1 MNNLFDMIHRIM
13 NNIKGFTVGYS
24 INDKKMLFE
33 YGGKL
38 YVMECREVDQ
48 SFTHAPKDIYEA
60 MRRIKYL

>member
-1 MNNLFDMIHRIM
+1 MFELFDMINRIM

-33 YGGKL
+33 KDGKL

-48 SFTHAPKDIYEA
+48 SCTNAPKDIYEA